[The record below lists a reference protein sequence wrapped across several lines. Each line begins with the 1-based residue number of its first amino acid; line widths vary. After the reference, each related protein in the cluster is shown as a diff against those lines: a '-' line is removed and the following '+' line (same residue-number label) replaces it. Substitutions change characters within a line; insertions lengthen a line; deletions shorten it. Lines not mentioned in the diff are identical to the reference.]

1 MIHPKKLLHIDSV
14 TLKSQLED
22 GKIRVI
28 IVDGIKQ
35 EAWIIRSARAWKNA
49 RRNKKGRSCSCG
61 I

>member
-1 MIHPKKLLHIDSV
+1 NMIHPKKLLHIDSV

-22 GKIRVI
+22 GKIRHYCGRHQARSM
-28 IVDGIKQ
+28 DH
-35 EAWIIRSARAWKNA
+35 RSARAWKNA